1 MDIHSI
7 IVYRSQKLKK
17 KKKKNSINSNINKL
31 WHTWKLSKI
40 ISNEMENIFNFKVI
54 TNATF
59 KNMVNLI
66 KKIVSKRSQKT

>member
-1 MDIHSI
+1 
-7 IVYRSQKLKK
+7 
-17 KKKKNSINSNINKL
+17 
-31 WHTWKLSKI
+31 
-40 ISNEMENIFNFKVI
+40 MENIFNFKVI

>member
-17 KKKKNSINSNINKL
+17 KKKNSINSNINKL
-31 WHTWKLSKI
+31 WYTCKLSKI